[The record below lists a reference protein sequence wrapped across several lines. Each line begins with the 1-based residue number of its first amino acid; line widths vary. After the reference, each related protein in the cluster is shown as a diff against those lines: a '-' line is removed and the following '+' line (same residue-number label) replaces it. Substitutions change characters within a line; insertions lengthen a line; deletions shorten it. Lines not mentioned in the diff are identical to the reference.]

1 MLGGIS
7 FITLGT
13 LVFSLVATLL
23 LLVASFKLFA
33 TKIIPG
39 SKLIFGSLVFYA
51 GASMVLALFEESI
64 SVEFFQLFIDGML
77 FVVFAIGFNKLVN
90 YVATEVANNKLNSE
104 D

>member
-13 LVFSLVATLL
+13 LIFSLMATLL

-51 GASMVLALFEESI
+51 GTSIILAFFEEDI
-64 SVEFFQLFIDGML
+64 SFEIIQLFIDGIS
-77 FVVFAIGFNKLVN
+77 FIVFAIGFNKLVN
-90 YVATEVANNKLNSE
+90 YVETEVANK
-104 D
+104 